1 LSAILRATEEG
12 LAGKAVATVDGDP
25 ILDRRVAEHTEGEF
39 EGVVRTNPFGSFY
52 FRRAV
57 IPVLRCERYG
67 RIINLASR
75 SAEGAAP
82 GEPEAV
88 YPTLGEGIGHAA
100 ARRTKREGVP
110 LRAGVL
116 AAPSEARGYGDAPDT
131 KSARDDAIRFTESTP
146 MSTMR
151 RSSPSKRRRA
161 VRAAVPLSEIQ
172 PTSTSSANTAYS
184 LECFG

>member
-1 LSAILRATEEG
+1 M
-12 LAGKAVATVDGDP
+12 
-25 ILDRRVAEHTEGEF
+25 
-39 EGVVRTNPFGSFY
+39 
-52 FRRAV
+52 RAV
-57 IPVLRCERYG
+57 IPVMRCERYG

-88 YPTLGEGIGHAA
+88 CPTLREGIGHAA
-100 ARRTKREGVP
+100 ARRTKREDVP

-116 AAPSEARGYGDAPDT
+116 AAPSEARGYSDAPDT
-131 KSARDDAIRFTESTP
+131 KSARDDAIRLTESTP

-172 PTSTSSANTAYS
+172 PYVNFERQYRLFPRTLRVGCFPHLPDEAQGVAS
-184 LECFG
+184 L